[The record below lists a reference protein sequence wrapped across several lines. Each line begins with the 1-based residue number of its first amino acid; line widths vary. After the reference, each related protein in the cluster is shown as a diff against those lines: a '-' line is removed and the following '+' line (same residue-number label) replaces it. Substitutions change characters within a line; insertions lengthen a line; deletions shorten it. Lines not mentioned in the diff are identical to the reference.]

1 MIYCKS
7 VSSQLLRTCESES
20 SYNPFESSDSSTVQR
35 MAKMKQW
42 KKNQWKP
49 MGNNCYKSD
58 FKSIV
63 EIESKLC
70 VLQAPKS
77 NSVSEYKY

>member
-1 MIYCKS
+1 
-7 VSSQLLRTCESES
+7 
-20 SYNPFESSDSSTVQR
+20 
-35 MAKMKQW
+35 
-42 KKNQWKP
+42 

-63 EIESKLC
+63 EIESKLS

>member
-1 MIYCKS
+1 
-7 VSSQLLRTCESES
+7 
-20 SYNPFESSDSSTVQR
+20 
-35 MAKMKQW
+35 
-42 KKNQWKP
+42 